1 MAYESNNTI
10 NNDNSGRATTKW
22 SSKRNNNER
31 LRHRP
36 HISNTSNSRGT
47 GYTKYY
53 SSLDAD
59 ILFGGVFIDEVT
71 NLNFAVQQNAL
82 PIFGYNS
89 YTFDDIALGSRLVQG
104 TFSINFTEAN
114 YLTRVQQVMTT
125 ISRQTYGEDKPATSN
140 FTDTD
145 RKIRNTPI
153 WDKGFDIVIGY
164 GEKNK
169 KSASEYDQVMTL
181 NCCQLTGCS
190 QQLDYN
196 GEPLMETY
204 SFIARDITY
213 VSKQQ
218 YVNETTSGTTTTIE
232 SSSSNKKSSAE
243 IQLTN
248 SSSKLIISPVAD
260 IEYTSGSVFM
270 KCSTDP
276 FVFSTDIEMKII
288 ENKLVAEFNKT
299 QTTALIRYT
308 DETESSLMI
317 VQARYHFKQNGQ
329 DKYEDVMLQAKITR
343 S

>member
-114 YLTRVQQVMTT
+114 YLARVQQVMTT

-218 YVNETTSGTTTTIE
+218 YLNTTTS
-232 SSSSNKKSSAE
+232 SSTNVEQGSQDNSSAILE
-243 IQLTN
+243 LTN
-248 SSSKLIISPVAD
+248 NSSKIIISPITD
-260 IEYTSGSVFM
+260 IEYTSGDVLIN
-270 KCSTDP
+270 CSTDP
-276 FVFSTDIEMKII
+276 TMFNTSTELKVID
-288 ENKLVAEFNKT
+288 NKLVAELSKS
-299 QTTALIRYT
+299 QTNTLIKHVN
-308 DETESSLMI
+308 ETETEILI
-317 VQARYHFKQNGQ
+317 IQARYHFKKNGE
-329 DKYEDVMLQAKITR
+329 DKFEDVIIKAKIVR
-343 S
+343 SDS